1 MACDVKTLIT
11 AGYASGFG
19 KLSYRHL
26 KEAILASACS
36 PQVAASNW
44 AARVVAN
51 GGAAPAAATTKAI
64 STFLFA
70 IGGLSSRIYHL
81 GVFAPDS
88 LIAMRTPVI
97 KTFGVDP
104 WTAVVAGTGGS
115 PSFTSAGYLSGTDGI
130 NATMYDTGVFT
141 NLIPSFS
148 VSNGG
153 MTVYCSDNA
162 ASIVKVNAI
171 AICGCY
177 HTTSAFEIV
186 VCQINNHSNCQ
197 CYSGLD
203 ALDVVNPDAQGGF
216 FSLNRTSST
225 LMNFYYGSSTR
236 SFASLGTKTTTSV
249 APPLS
254 VESIYIGGTHQG
266 APSPTLNPLQQ
277 RLSFIAVHDGFS
289 SADNQILFNA
299 AQALRVSFGGGFL

>member
-1 MACDVKTLIT
+1 MACDAKTLIS

-51 GGAAPAAATTKAI
+51 GGAAPAASTTKAI

-70 IGGLSSRIYHL
+70 IGSLSSRIYHL

-115 PSFTSAGYLSGTDGI
+115 PSFTSAGYLSGTDGT
-130 NATMYDTGVFT
+130 NATMYDTGVFC

-153 MTVYCSDNA
+153 MTVYCSDKA
-162 ASIVKVNAI
+162 ASIVKVDAI
-171 AICGCY
+171 ALCGCY
-177 HTTSAFEIV
+177 HGTFAFEIV
-186 VCQINNHSNCQ
+186 VCQTNNHANCQ
-197 CYSGLD
+197 CNNGSQLI
-203 ALDVVNPDAQGGF
+203 DVVNPDAQGGF

-236 SFASLGTKTTTSV
+236 AFASLGSTNVTNLI
-249 APPLS
+249 APLS

-299 AQALRVSFGGGFL
+299 VQALRVSFGGGFL